1 MFEDFEK
8 PAASKEGRGRMGAS
22 VVISGV
28 IFFGIAAALAAA
40 VATARAV
47 VRKQSREV
55 DVSFADLPVAPRPK
69 PMVAKKNAA
78 GPKKSVKRPMTS
90 LKEIPLERPV
100 EAEGDLAL
108 AEDTGPVDGII
119 EEKGPPPAP
128 PPPPRVEA
136 PEPPP
141 PPPAEQEREVIEA
154 PRFVSGC
161 RAPGVPDALLTS
173 AATIRIEVQM
183 MIDVQGRVT
192 TAKVVQS
199 HPLIPDEEVLRCA
212 REQVFQPATLPDGT
226 AVPYPYRRRFV
237 FKPAQA

>member
-1 MFEDFEK
+1 
-8 PAASKEGRGRMGAS
+8 MGAS
-22 VVISGV
+22 MLISGV

-55 DVSFADLPVAPRPK
+55 DVSFADLPTVPKPK
-69 PMVAKKNAA
+69 PMAAKRNAA
-78 GPKKSVKRPMTS
+78 GPKKAAKRPMAT
-90 LKEIPLERPV
+90 LKEIPQERPA
-100 EAEGDLAL
+100 EAEGERAL
-108 AEDTGPVDGII
+108 AEDSGPVDGIV

-128 PPPPRVEA
+128 PPPPKVEA

-183 MIDVQGRVT
+183 MIDAQGRVT
-192 TAKVVQS
+192 DAKIVQS
-199 HPLIPDEEVLRCA
+199 HPLVPDEEVLRCA
-212 REQVFQPATLPDGT
+212 REQVFQPATMPDGT
-226 AVPYPYRRRFV
+226 AVAYPYRRRFV
-237 FKPAQA
+237 FKPAQV